1 MKKIVV
7 ISTGGTIA
15 SRRDPGHGDIRASA
29 TGTDLVAELHDLPED
44 IDVEVVQL
52 FNLGSYALGLDDAF
66 SLARAADAAL
76 IRPEVAG
83 VVVTHGTDT
92 MEESA
97 FMADL
102 VVSSAKPVV
111 FTGAQRLAEE
121 HDRDGPRNLSAAIRL
136 AADPRLR
143 GFGAMI
149 AFDEEFHA
157 ARDVTKTH
165 TSRVGTFQSDE
176 HGKLG
181 DVDGSHIRLYRTP
194 RARVP
199 LAVERIEP
207 SVELIKTAMGSR
219 ATPFHAALADGARG
233 IVVEAFGRG
242 NVPPGAL
249 DGIRH
254 CVAAGLPVLIT
265 SRCPQGRVQP
275 IYGNGGG
282 MDVAEAGAIFAGD
295 LSGIKARILLS
306 VLLGAGLTGDEIV
319 ANIGR
324 IAD

>member
-1 MKKIVV
+1 MAKVVV
-7 ISTGGTIA
+7 ICTGGTIA
-15 SRRDPGHGDIRASA
+15 SRRDAVHGDIRAVA
-29 TGTDLVAELHDLPED
+29 NGAELVAELSGLPDDLE
-44 IDVEVVQL
+44 VEVVQL
-52 FNLGSYALGLDDAF
+52 FNVGSYALGLPEAF
-66 SLARAADAAL
+66 ALARRADEEL
-76 IRPEVAG
+76 QRPDVAG

-102 VVSSAKPVV
+102 LVASDKPVV
-111 FTGAQRLAEE
+111 FTGAQRLATED
-121 HDRDGPRNLSAAIRL
+121 DRDGPRNLSAAIRL

-165 TSRVGTFQSDE
+165 TSRVGTFQSAE

-181 DVDGSHIRLYRTP
+181 DVDAARIVIYRTP
-194 RARVP
+194 RARCP
-199 LAVERIEP
+199 IPTTRIE
-207 SVELIKTAMGSR
+207 SAVELIKVSMGSS
-219 ATPFHAALADGARG
+219 ATFFRAALADGARG
-233 IVVEAFGRG
+233 LVVEAFGRG

-249 DGIRH
+249 EGIRL
-254 CVAAGLPVLIT
+254 CAEAGVPVLVT

-282 MDVAEAGAIFAGD
+282 KDVAAAGAIFAGD

-306 VLLGAGLTGDEIV
+306 VLVGAGTSREDIIAAVGRV
-319 ANIGR
+319 A
-324 IAD
+324 D